1 MKLKSLYIKK
11 YKNLSGTYNFEKSN
25 AYIALI
31 GLNGSGKSNLLEA
44 ISIVVD
50 GIVNKNGS
58 GIPFDYGIEYELNG
72 HIYARKKGQ
81 AKKDGKKCKAK
92 ELELP
97 SSVIA
102 CYSGEDLRL
111 WHTAFE
117 NYHMDYF
124 NEAVK
129 RSYSS
134 PRFLY
139 VNKYCWK
146 IALIS
151 LVCSNNPEVKSFS
164 KKTLN
169 ISTPIDVE
177 LEFAI
182 DDAKKEAFQTHTA
195 LSWFNRI
202 THEGLI
208 GINLNTIATTD
219 IFVEG
224 KQVLENEKSKYIF
237 NFLYLL
243 SQPKK
248 NDRNKIDKLINE
260 IKVSVNVEGVKID
273 FDNLSEGEKK
283 LILIESIIKVLGDE
297 NALILLDEP
306 DAHTHIAMKKDLL
319 KLISEFKG
327 QTIMTTHSP
336 MFLNKRW
343 DGFDENNI
351 FYMHDGKIEN
361 TESLKHLAELTDNEI
376 DYFEGSFILSS
387 KYILVVEGKYDDKY
401 LRKAISIFEKS
412 DSKYCKL
419 NDVAIISAN
428 SASSAE
434 VIYNQ
439 ILSKCIAKIEKI
451 VFLFDYDDG
460 GWKDGWKKI
469 DAISGRGLKIIPMFY
484 QDSYPSVNYPTSDAL
499 ISAAN
504 GGQKTIKPDK
514 TYMVEDIFS
523 ESAYLSVITPVI
535 NSRKYKDFRNNSIG
549 NKGTAIKDY
558 IEKNYNTFPDTA
570 FDGFKTV
577 LDELMNVFNF

>member
-44 ISIVVD
+44 ISIVFD

-58 GIPFDYGIEYELNG
+58 GIPFDYEIEYELNG
-72 HIYARKKGQ
+72 HVYTRKKGL
-81 AKKDGKKCKAK
+81 AKKDGKKCTAK
-92 ELELP
+92 ELEFP

-102 CYSGEDLRL
+102 CYSGADLRL

-129 RSYSS
+129 RAYSS
-134 PRFLY
+134 PKFLY

-151 LVCSNNPEVKSFS
+151 LVCSDKAEVKSFL

-177 LEFAI
+177 LDFVI
-182 DDAKKEAFQTHTA
+182 DGSKRDVFQKHAA
-195 LSWFNRI
+195 LRWFNRI
-202 THEGLI
+202 TQDGYTA
-208 GINLNTIATTD
+208 INLNMVATTD
-219 IFVEG
+219 IYVDG
-224 KQVLENEKSKYIF
+224 RQIPENEKSKYIF

-248 NDRNKIDKLINE
+248 NDRNKIDKLIDE
-260 IKVSVNVEGVKID
+260 IKVSVNVEGNKID
-273 FDNLSEGEKK
+273 FDDLSEGEKK
-283 LILIESIIKVLGDE
+283 LILIECIAKVLGVE
-297 NALILLDEP
+297 NSLVLLDEP

-319 KLISEFKG
+319 KLISEFEG

-351 FYMHDGKIEN
+351 FYMNDGKIESS
-361 TESLKHLAELTDNEI
+361 EPLKHLAELTDNEI

-412 DSKYCKL
+412 DSKYSKL
-419 NDVAIISAN
+419 NDIAIISAN

-451 VFLFDYDDG
+451 VFIFDYDDG

-469 DAISGRGLKIIPMFY
+469 DAISGGGVKIIPMFY
-484 QDSYPSVNYPTSDAL
+484 QDSYSSVNYPTSDAS

-514 TYMVEDIFS
+514 TYMVEDIFA
-523 ESAYLSVITPVI
+523 ESAYVSVITPVI

-549 NKGTAIKDY
+549 NKGAAIKDY

>member
-1 MKLKSLYIKK
+1 MKLKSLYLKK
-11 YKNLSGTYNFEKSN
+11 YKNLSGTYNFEESN

-31 GLNGSGKSNLLEA
+31 GLNGSGKSNLLEV
-44 ISIVVD
+44 ISIIFKIISGLCPQNSIGDFSFTYEID
-50 GIVNKNGS
+50 GRVYYAEYWDYNGKLF
-58 GIPFDYGIEYELNG
+58 INNTQ
-72 HIYARKKGQ
+72 RR
-81 AKKDGKKCKAK
+81 
-92 ELELP
+92 P
-97 SSVIA
+97 SSIIS
-102 CYSGEDLRL
+102 CYSGEDDRL
-111 WHTAFE
+111 WKHGYE
-117 NYHMDYF
+117 DYYVRFF
-124 NEAVK
+124 NAAIAGGEYK
-129 RSYSS
+129 PTS
-134 PRFLY
+134 LY
-139 VNKYCWK
+139 INKYCWK
-146 IALIS
+146 IAFIS
-151 LVCSNNPEVKSFS
+151 LLFSENEEVKRFITDKLHVSHDTITVQFKT
-164 KKTLN
+164 KKDANPQAHDASNWYKRVEAKFGGKEILIDELIN
-169 ISTPIDVE
+169 NEDVE
-177 LEFAI
+177 L
-182 DDAKKEAFQTHTA
+182 
-195 LSWFNRI
+195 LC
-202 THEGLI
+202 
-208 GINLNTIATTD
+208 
-219 IFVEG
+219 G
-224 KQVLENEKSKYIF
+224 KYPYLTNDQIVFYYLY
-237 NFLYLL
+237 FLYMPDKRGTLGL
-243 SQPKK
+243 EADKIIESIDIKL
-248 NDRNKIDKLINE
+248 NDYF
-260 IKVSVNVEGVKID
+260 

-283 LILIESIIKVLGDE
+283 LILIECITKVLGDE
-297 NALILLDEP
+297 NSLVLLDEP

-319 KLISEFKG
+319 KLISEFEG

-351 FYMHDGKIEN
+351 FYMHDGKIES
-361 TESLKHLAELTDNEI
+361 TEPLKHLAELTDNEI

-412 DSKYCKL
+412 DSKYSKL

-570 FDGFKTV
+570 LDGFKTV
-577 LDELMNVFNF
+577 LDEWMNVFNF